1 VEKFLREKAVFLD
14 TWVSKKYAAL
24 TRDGTVT
31 VEVGHFIF
39 TTSERKKR
47 GEKRKRYKERKGK
60 KRGCHACDLQG
71 AHALTDWFQREC

>member
-47 GEKRKRYKERKGK
+47 GEKSKDIKKGK
-60 KRGCHACDLQG
+60 VKREAVMHATYKG
-71 AHALTDWFQREC
+71 HTH